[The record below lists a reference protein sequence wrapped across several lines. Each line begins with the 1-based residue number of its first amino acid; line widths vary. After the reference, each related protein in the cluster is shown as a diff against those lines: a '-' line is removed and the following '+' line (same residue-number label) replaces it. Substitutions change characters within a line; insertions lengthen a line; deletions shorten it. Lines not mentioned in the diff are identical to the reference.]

1 LNSKNKL
8 ARIKSKFINYTRCG
22 KSYHILYL
30 FIFESIIG
38 DKMAKN
44 SSFDIVSEID
54 FQEAD
59 NAVNQA
65 IKEIHQRY
73 DLKDSA
79 TEIELNK
86 KDKLINI
93 NTKDDYSRKQ
103 SIDILQTKFIK
114 RGLSIKVMKL
124 EEPEPAA
131 SGRLRQKISLQS
143 GISKDNAKKI
153 TKMIKELGL
162 KVNAQIMDE
171 RIRVQG
177 AKKDELQVVIQKVK
191 EADLDFP
198 VQFVNYQ

>member
-1 LNSKNKL
+1 
-8 ARIKSKFINYTRCG
+8 
-22 KSYHILYL
+22 
-30 FIFESIIG
+30 
-38 DKMAKN
+38 MAKN

-86 KDKLINI
+86 KDKLINL

-131 SGRLRQKISLQS
+131 NGRLRQKISLQS

-153 TKMIKELGL
+153 TKMIKEMNV
-162 KVNAQIMDE
+162 KVSRLI
-171 RIRVQG
+171 
-177 AKKDELQVVIQKVK
+177 
-191 EADLDFP
+191 
-198 VQFVNYQ
+198 